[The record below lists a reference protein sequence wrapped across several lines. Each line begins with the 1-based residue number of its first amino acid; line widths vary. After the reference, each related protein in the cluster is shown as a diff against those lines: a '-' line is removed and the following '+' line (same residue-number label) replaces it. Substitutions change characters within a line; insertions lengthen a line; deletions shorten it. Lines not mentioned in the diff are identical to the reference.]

1 MNKKF
6 LQLLIIGTIHNSI
19 FTGNIYPC
27 AEAVTEY
34 FPGTRSLQ

>member
-1 MNKKF
+1 MNQKF
-6 LQLLIIGTIHNSI
+6 LLLLIMGTIHKSN

-27 AEAVTEY
+27 AEAVIEY

>member
-1 MNKKF
+1 MDHKS
-6 LQLLIIGTIHNSI
+6 LQLPITGTIHKSN

-27 AEAVTEY
+27 AEAVIEY